1 MSSLIKT
8 DVRYRKW
15 ITAVSKRFRQ
25 SQLKAAVKVN
35 GEMLRFYW
43 GLGRDISLLSKEAD
57 YGSNFYKTISG
68 DLKDVF
74 PDIKSFSPTN
84 LKYMRYFYEM
94 YPDIEIRQQTADA
107 LAIPEDRPQLVDGF
121 DQTENRPQPVDDLK
135 MIFYIPWGHNR
146 MILDKCKG
154 NPEKALFY
162 VKKTLENNWSRAV
175 LMNFLDT
182 DLYERQGKAI
192 TNFSLTL
199 PAEQSELAQAIT
211 KDPYNFD
218 FISIREKYDE
228 KELKDA
234 LMDNIERFLME
245 LGNGFAYA
253 GREVEL
259 NIGKTEN
266 FIDLLF
272 YNFKLHCFVVI
283 EVKIGEFK
291 SADMGQLGT
300 YMVAVNHQM
309 KGEKD
314 EPTLGLIICK
324 SRDSVKA
331 RYALEASS
339 QPMGIAV
346 YDINRFLP
354 EDYRSSLPTIE
365 EIEAELADEVEGG
378 RTHE

>member
-94 YPDIEIRQQTADA
+94 YPAVGIRQQTADE
-107 LAIPEDRPQLVDGF
+107 LVIPENRPQLVDGF
-121 DQTENRPQPVDDLK
+121 DQKENRPQPVDDLE

-272 YNFKLHCFVVI
+272 YNYKLHCFVVI

-378 RTHE
+378 QDA

>member
-35 GEMLRFYW
+35 DEMLRFYW

-121 DQTENRPQPVDDLK
+121 DQTENRPQPVDDLE

-272 YNFKLHCFVVI
+272 YNYKLHCFVVI

-331 RYALEASS
+331 QYALEASS

-365 EIEAELADEVEGG
+365 EIEVELADEVEGG
-378 RTHE
+378 QPV

>member
-43 GLGRDISLLSKEAD
+43 GLGRDISLLSKKAD

-272 YNFKLHCFVVI
+272 YNYKLHCFVVI

-378 RTHE
+378 QDA

>member
-8 DVRYRKW
+8 DVRYRNW
-15 ITAVSKRFRQ
+15 IKAVSKRFRQ

-43 GLGRDISLLSKEAD
+43 GLGRDISLLSKEAS

-331 RYALEASS
+331 QYALEASS

-378 RTHE
+378 QPV

>member
-35 GEMLRFYW
+35 DEMLRFYW

-107 LAIPEDRPQLVDGF
+107 LTIPEDRPQLVDGF

-331 RYALEASS
+331 QYALEASS

-378 RTHE
+378 QDA